1 MYNSH
6 VLACLSANPNSM
18 RLRFHSAKIARKEDE
33 IERLR
38 LEEEEKQER
47 LRKAKQLKLREIK
60 KN

>member
-18 RLRFHSAKIARKEDE
+18 RLRFRSAKIARKEDE

-38 LEEEEKQER
+38 LEEEEKEER
-47 LRKAKQLKLREIK
+47 LRKAKQQKPREIK